1 MPEPAAGPL
10 KNSFNN
16 PAYYVLEGVPHQL
29 LAPGDPGKPP
39 APKAKV
45 QLAVPERRRH
55 PSAGQPPTCRGEESS
70 SDEDASTLNLPPPDF
85 PPPPLPREL
94 ELPPNPFFGSA
105 KEVPVPVGREEPK
118 PRPAGG
124 GAAFGESPPP
134 KLHPRPPPSASAGFG
149 LEGPGGTPA
158 TGGLHGAGGLPAAG
172 GLLDDRSCSVLQMAK
187 TLSEVDYAGGKGRA
201 APPPPLLAKGG
212 RLELP
217 PRCLHPDYGR
227 PLAFPP
233 HSIRESIQEDLAE
246 EVGVWGGRSG
256 CWDPPPPAPSI
267 GVPFGGGRRG
277 CAEGVRVWDLPR
289 HRVVPSRGSAG
300 VWGRGDAVLTARVLR
315 RRRCA
320 RRAVAW
326 APCPAWA
333 SGCGRWGWSGTRR
346 GWCATAG
353 TTWSSS
359 GEWPPHPTGRHGGD
373 PQPPRQPRWVCVLPR
388 GSQRCLG
395 GSTLPWGDPLPW

>member
-1 MPEPAAGPL
+1 MEPAAEAAGGPL

-55 PSAGQPPTCRGEESS
+55 PSAGQPPACRGEESS
-70 SDEDASTLNLPPPDF
+70 SDEDSGTLNLPPPDF

-94 ELPPNPFFGSA
+94 ELPPSPFYGGA
-105 KEVPVPVGREEPK
+105 KEPPAPSAREEPK
-118 PRPAGG
+118 PRPAA
-124 GAAFGESPPP
+124 AAFGESPPP
-134 KLHPRPPPSASAGFG
+134 KLHPRPPPALGAGFG

-158 TGGLHGAGGLPAAG
+158 AGGLPAVGGLPAAG

-246 EVGVWGGRSG
+246 EVGVGAGGQG
-256 CWDPPPPAPSI
+256 A
-267 GVPFGGGRRG
+267 G
-277 CAEGVRVWDLPR
+277 
-289 HRVVPSRGSAG
+289 SRG
-300 VWGRGDAVLTARVLR
+300 V
-315 RRRCA
+315 
-320 RRAVAW
+320 
-326 APCPAWA
+326 
-333 SGCGRWGWSGTRR
+333 
-346 GWCATAG
+346 
-353 TTWSSS
+353 
-359 GEWPPHPTGRHGGD
+359 
-373 PQPPRQPRWVCVLPR
+373 
-388 GSQRCLG
+388 
-395 GSTLPWGDPLPW
+395 PWGDTGLG